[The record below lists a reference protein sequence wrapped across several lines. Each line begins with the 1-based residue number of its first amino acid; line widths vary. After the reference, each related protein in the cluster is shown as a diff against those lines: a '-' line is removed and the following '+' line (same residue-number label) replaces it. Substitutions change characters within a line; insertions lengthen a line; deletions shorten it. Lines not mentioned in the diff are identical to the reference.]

1 MSGYSTIE
9 WTDATWNPVTGC
21 TKVSEGCAHCYA
33 ERLAERFRGI
43 KGHPYEQGFDLRLW
57 PERLAQPLRWKSPR
71 RIFVNSM
78 SDLFHHAIPREFLV
92 RVFQVMETADWHI
105 YQVLTKRSSLMRD
118 FVNERYQGT
127 STPSH
132 IWLGVSV
139 EDRAAL
145 TRVRHLQQTAARVRF
160 ISAEPL
166 LGPLG
171 ELPLTGIH
179 WVIVGGESGP
189 DFRPMEAEWAR
200 AIRDQCLKAGV
211 AFFFKQ
217 WGGLRPTSGGHLL
230 DDRAWI
236 EYPTHEQDRP
246 RNDTWKIETT
256 VGQERLPRGH
266 AASATTVPPKVDEDD
281 NSMGEATSAVVRT
294 AMIVPEAYHGREQT
308 YVKHRVLK
316 LYLDSWAQKLASR
329 ARRHAISLWYI
340 DCFAGPWNAAE
351 SNYRNTSICIA
362 LEALNAAATTWGLE
376 GFSIDVHAVFVEKD
390 LAAFAELQGLLPGVK
405 GRVEVHP
412 LPGEFG
418 AHVSTIQELIGTDP
432 AFLFVDPKG
441 WKGAAMR
448 YIAPLAKRPGRD
460 VMINVMFDH
469 INRFKDAQLTFIQ
482 AQMQDFFG
490 HPLPPQLS
498 EEALMQCYRDQLKS
512 TCGLEFA
519 ADLIVPH
526 PTQARTKFRLV
537 VGGHDKAV
545 IQLFRE
551 VERKVVMTETEEI
564 RQEAKERS
572 RLVRTRQLSLGLS
585 LSPDKRRYL
594 SLRERSLADM
604 RTYIHTIL
612 ATHGTRRFDALW
624 PVILEAYHLTLTD
637 VKQELW
643 KMRQQGILL
652 IEGVG
657 PGERSVKDHHILR
670 LPAG

>member
-21 TKVSEGCAHCYA
+21 TKLSEGCAHCYA

-43 KGHPYEQGFDLRLW
+43 EGHPYEQGFDLRLW

-78 SDLFHHAIPREFLV
+78 SDLFHHAIPREFLE
-92 RVFQVMETADWHI
+92 RVFQVMETADWHT

-127 STPSH
+127 NAPSH

-139 EDRAAL
+139 EDWAAL
-145 TRVRHLQQTAARVRF
+145 TRVRHLRQTAARVRF

-171 ELPLTGIH
+171 ELDLTGIH

-230 DDRAWI
+230 DDRAWAA
-236 EYPTHEQDRP
+236 YPTYEQDQP
-246 RNDTWKIETT
+246 RNDAWRIETIG
-256 VGQERLPRGH
+256 GQERLPRGH
-266 AASATTVPPKVDEDD
+266 AAGATTVPLKNDEND

-329 ARRHAISLWYI
+329 TRRHATSLWYI

-351 SNYRNTSICIA
+351 DDYRDTSIWIA
-362 LEALNAAATTWGLE
+362 LQALNAAATTCGRQ
-376 GFSIDVHAVFVEKD
+376 GFRIDVHAVFVEND
-390 LAAFAELQGLLPGVK
+390 PAAFAELQGLLPGVK
-405 GRVEVHP
+405 GRVQVHP

-418 AHVSTIQELIGTDP
+418 AHVSTLQKLIGTDP

-448 YIAPLAKRPGRD
+448 YIAPLARRPGRD

-469 INRFKDAQLTFIQ
+469 INRFKDAPIAFIRT
-482 AQMQDFFG
+482 QMQEFFG
-490 HPLPPQLS
+490 QPLPLRLS
-498 EEALMQCYRDQLKS
+498 EEALMQSYRDQLKS
-512 TCGLEFA
+512 TCGLKFA

-526 PTQARTKFRLV
+526 PTQERTKFRLV

-551 VERKVVMTETEEI
+551 VERKVAVTEGEEI

-572 RLVRTRQLSLGLS
+572 RLARTQQFLLGFPLT
-585 LSPDKRRYL
+585 PDMRRST
-594 SLRERSLADM
+594 SLRERGLSEMRAHIRTLLAM
-604 RTYIHTIL
+604 
-612 ATHGTRRFDALW
+612 HGTKRFDALW
-624 PVILEAYHLTLTD
+624 PVILEVSHLTLTD

-643 KMRQQGILL
+643 KMRQQGALL

-657 PGERSVKDHHILR
+657 PGERSVKDHYILR
-670 LPAG
+670 LPVG

>member
-43 KGHPYEQGFDLRLW
+43 QGHPYEQGFDLRLW
-57 PERLAQPLRWKSPR
+57 PQRLTQPLRWKSPR

-78 SDLFHHAIPREFLV
+78 SDLFHHAIPRAYLE
-92 RVFQVMETADWHI
+92 RVFRVMETADWHI

-127 STPSH
+127 SAPAH

-139 EDRAAL
+139 ELHTAM
-145 TRVRHLQQTAARVRF
+145 TRLRHLQETAAAVRF

-171 ELPLTGIH
+171 ELDLTGIH
-179 WVIVGGESGP
+179 WVIVDGESGP
-189 DFRPMEAEWAR
+189 HFRSMEAEWAR
-200 AIRDQCLKAGV
+200 AIREQCLEAGV

-230 DDRAWI
+230 DDRAWT
-236 EYPTHEQDRP
+236 EYPTHKQDQP
-246 RNDTWKIETT
+246 YHNAWTIETP
-256 VGQERLPRGH
+256 VAQGRLPRGR
-266 AASATTVPPKVDEDD
+266 AARATIIPSTIDAD
-281 NSMGEATSAVVRT
+281 NSMSEATPTAVGT

-308 YVKHRVLK
+308 YMKHRVLK

-329 ARRHAISLWYI
+329 ARRQAISLWYI

-351 SNYRNTSICIA
+351 GDCRDTSIWIA
-362 LEALNAAATTWGLE
+362 LQALNAAATTWGRD
-376 GFSIDVHAVFVEKD
+376 GFRIDVHAVFVEKD
-390 LAAFAELQGLLPGVK
+390 PAAFAQLQGLLPQVQGQVQ
-405 GRVEVHP
+405 VHP
-412 LPGEFG
+412 LRGEFG
-418 AHVSTIQELIGTDP
+418 AQVSTIQKLIGTDP

-441 WKGAAMR
+441 WKGAAMA
-448 YIAPLAKRPGRD
+448 YIAPLAKRPRRD
-460 VMINVMFDH
+460 VMINVMFEH
-469 INRFKDAQLTFIQ
+469 INRFRDAPLAFIRT
-482 AQMQDFFG
+482 QMQEFFG
-490 HPLPPQLS
+490 RPLPPRGS
-498 EEALMQCYRDQLKS
+498 EEALMQSYREQLKS
-512 TCGLEFA
+512 TCGLQFA

-526 PTQARTKFRLV
+526 PTHERTKFRLV

-551 VERKVVMTETEEI
+551 VKRKVALTEAEEI

-572 RLVRTRQLSLGLS
+572 RLARTQQFSLDLP
-585 LSPDKRRYL
+585 LSPGERRST
-594 SLRERSLADM
+594 SLRERGLAEM
-604 RTYIHTIL
+604 RAHMHTIL
-612 ATHGTRRFDALW
+612 ATHRTKRFDALW
-624 PVILEAYHLTLTD
+624 PVLLEASHLTLTD

-643 KMRQQGILL
+643 KMRQQGTLV

-657 PGERSVKDHHILR
+657 IGERSVKDHHIVR
-670 LPAG
+670 LPVG

>member
-1 MSGYSTIE
+1 
-9 WTDATWNPVTGC
+9 
-21 TKVSEGCAHCYA
+21 
-33 ERLAERFRGI
+33 
-43 KGHPYEQGFDLRLW
+43 
-57 PERLAQPLRWKSPR
+57 
-71 RIFVNSM
+71 M
-78 SDLFHHAIPREFLV
+78 SDLFHHSIPREFFV

-118 FVNERYQGT
+118 FVHERYQGT

-236 EYPTHEQDRP
+236 EYPTREQDRP
-246 RNDTWKIETT
+246 HNNTWNIQTT
-256 VGQERLPRGH
+256 VGQKRLPRSH
-266 AASATTVPPKVDEDD
+266 AVRAAAVPPKVDEDD

-308 YVKHRVLK
+308 YVKHQVLK
-316 LYLDSWAQKLASR
+316 HYLDSWAQKLASR
-329 ARRHAISLWYI
+329 ARQHAISLWYI
-340 DCFAGPWNAAE
+340 DCFAGPWKAAE
-351 SNYRNTSICIA
+351 SDYRDTSICIA
-362 LEALNAAATTWGLE
+362 LEALNAAATTWGQQ
-376 GFSIDVHAVFVEKD
+376 GFRIDVHAVFVEKEP
-390 LAAFAELQGLLPGVK
+390 AAFAELQGLLPRVK
-405 GRVEVHP
+405 GRVQVHP

-418 AHVSTIQELIGTDP
+418 AHVSRIQELIGTDP

-441 WKGAAMR
+441 WKGAAMK
-448 YIAPLAKRPGRD
+448 YIAPLAKRAGRD

-469 INRFKDAQLTFIQ
+469 INRFKDARLTFIQ
-482 AQMQDFFG
+482 TQMQEFFG
-490 HPLPPQLS
+490 GSPPRGHS
-498 EEALMQCYRDQLKS
+498 EEELMKTYRKQLKS
-512 TCGLEFA
+512 TCGLRFA

-526 PTQARTKFRLV
+526 PTRERTKFRLV
-537 VGGHDKAV
+537 VGGHHKAV
-545 IQLFRE
+545 IELFRE
-551 VERKVVMTETEEI
+551 VERKVAVLETEEI

-572 RLVRTRQLSLGLS
+572 RLLRTQQLPLGLS
-585 LSPDKRRYL
+585 LTPDKRRL
-594 SLRERSLADM
+594 TSLRERDLAEM
-604 RTYIHTIL
+604 RTHIRTIL

-624 PVILEAYHLTLTD
+624 PVILEACHLTLTD

-652 IEGVG
+652 IAGVG
-657 PGERSVKDHHILR
+657 PGERSVKDHHIFR
-670 LPAG
+670 LQAG

>member
-21 TKVSEGCAHCYA
+21 TKVSEGCANCYA

-92 RVFQVMETADWHI
+92 RVFQVMETADWHT

-118 FVNERYQGT
+118 FVNERYQRT
-127 STPSH
+127 SAPSH

-139 EDRAAL
+139 EDPAAL
-145 TRVRHLQQTAARVRF
+145 TRVRHLQETAARVRF

-171 ELPLTGIH
+171 ELDLMGIH

-230 DDRAWI
+230 DDRAWT
-236 EYPTHEQDRP
+236 EYPTREQDQLRK
-246 RNDTWKIETT
+246 DTWRIETT
-256 VGQERLPRGH
+256 VGRERLPQGH
-266 AASATTVPPKVDEDD
+266 AARATTVPPMIDEND

-329 ARRHAISLWYI
+329 ARRHATSLWYI

-351 SNYRNTSICIA
+351 DDYRDTSIWIA
-362 LEALNAAATTWGLE
+362 LQALDAAATTWGRQ
-376 GFSIDVHAVFVEKD
+376 GFRIDVHAVFVEND
-390 LAAFAELQGLLPGVK
+390 PAAFAELQGLLPGVK
-405 GRVEVHP
+405 GRVQVHP

-432 AFLFVDPKG
+432 AFLLVDPNG
-441 WKGAAMR
+441 WKGAAMT
-448 YIAPLAKRPGRD
+448 YIAPLR
-460 VMINVMFDH
+460 
-469 INRFKDAQLTFIQ
+469 
-482 AQMQDFFG
+482 
-490 HPLPPQLS
+490 
-498 EEALMQCYRDQLKS
+498 
-512 TCGLEFA
+512 
-519 ADLIVPH
+519 
-526 PTQARTKFRLV
+526 
-537 VGGHDKAV
+537 
-545 IQLFRE
+545 
-551 VERKVVMTETEEI
+551 
-564 RQEAKERS
+564 
-572 RLVRTRQLSLGLS
+572 
-585 LSPDKRRYL
+585 
-594 SLRERSLADM
+594 
-604 RTYIHTIL
+604 
-612 ATHGTRRFDALW
+612 
-624 PVILEAYHLTLTD
+624 
-637 VKQELW
+637 
-643 KMRQQGILL
+643 
-652 IEGVG
+652 
-657 PGERSVKDHHILR
+657 
-670 LPAG
+670 